1 MFIAPAP
8 VGNAVFGL
16 RIAANER
23 ERCTGGGGAQKKL
36 TKSKIQRSGYVI
48 VCPFIGK

>member
-8 VGNAVFGL
+8 VGNAVL
-16 RIAANER
+16 CVRIAARTKESAVL
-23 ERCTGGGGAQKKL
+23 EAKKL